1 MTDVPGRGGG
11 RTSAPLRW
19 AVVGASGFV
28 GSGIVRELDAR
39 GHHVIE
45 VAAPRL
51 VFAADATS
59 SDAVAALEDSPDL
72 VAFAARLSG
81 VDVVVNAAGIADAGA
96 ASSPALFGANGLLP
110 LWVASAADSAGVDRM
125 IQISSASV
133 QGRAAVIDER
143 PVFAPFSP
151 YSRSK
156 VQGEEL
162 LLGAR
167 LTHTEIVV
175 VRATSVQGPD
185 REATRR
191 LQRVA
196 RSWLASVA
204 RPGDRPTVVSSIDA
218 LAQFMADVGSQPAAS
233 VPPIVLQPWEGLTTR
248 DVLLAAGDRA
258 PRMIP
263 RIVCRALLGAG
274 YLIGKVSPRVR
285 GTVRRVELMWMGQAQ
300 DAAWAA
306 SKGLTITPRVTAILR
321 GDPRDPLEG
330 SRA

>member
-1 MTDVPGRGGG
+1 MTDVADTGGG
-11 RTSAPLRW
+11 RTSPARRW

-28 GSGIVRELDAR
+28 GGGIVRELRAR
-39 GHHVIE
+39 GHDVLE
-45 VAAPRL
+45 LAAPRL
-51 VFAADATS
+51 VFTADATAP
-59 SDAVAALEDSPDL
+59 DAVAALEDSPGL
-72 VAFAARLSG
+72 AAFAARLSD

-96 ASSPALFGANGLLP
+96 ASSPELSGANGLLP

-125 IQISSASV
+125 IHISSASV

-151 YSRSK
+151 YSLSK
-156 VQGEEL
+156 VRGEQL
-162 LLGAR
+162 LLGAHLR
-167 LTHTEIVV
+167 HTEIVV

-218 LAQFMADVGSQPAAS
+218 LAQFVADVGSQPAAS

-248 DVLLAAGDRA
+248 DVLLSAGGRE

-263 RIVCRALLGAG
+263 VIVCRTLLGAG
-274 YLIGKVSPRVR
+274 YLIGRASPRIR

-306 SKGLTITPRVTAILR
+306 SRSLTVTPRVTAILR
-321 GDPRDPLEG
+321 GDRHDRTESPR
-330 SRA
+330 A